1 MWKEQD
7 PSLLCEEWWEATDPA
22 NNCMGKLPVFFKDED
37 LRKQIEIS
45 QKLEILGVSLIQ
57 FLMVDIEQKLHVPMK
72 NLIFYTHQSI
82 LLQMKLLLDRLP
94 ED

>member
-1 MWKEQD
+1 
-7 PSLLCEEWWEATDPA
+7 
-22 NNCMGKLPVFFKDED
+22 MGKLPVFFKDED